1 MIVHDRPAHTSR
13 LPRAKRYDLFVR
25 NVVVQGNTA
34 SSISF
39 HDLVPIFRFPT
50 SATRIAKCQQR
61 GKIHDTCNVRY
72 LGSG

>member
-1 MIVHDRPAHTSR
+1 VIVHDRPAHTSR

-50 SATRIAKCQQR
+50 SATRLPSTSSAGR
-61 GKIHDTCNVRY
+61 YTTCNVRY